1 MTKKTFEDRFEET
14 AKKASAVMERPPD
27 EMKPLARK
35 TATEFVQE
43 LENLYEM
50 LVITDQDTEGL
61 VLEPRQVELAEKHQN
76 ALIRISDLLYSTYI
90 KMGKEDDANDWKKR
104 AETLTKVSSNDKK

>member
-14 AKKASAVMERPPD
+14 AKKASAAIERPPD

-43 LENLYEM
+43 LFTDIFVW
-50 LVITDQDTEGL
+50 VI
-61 VLEPRQVELAEKHQN
+61 A
-76 ALIRISDLLYSTYI
+76 ALKL
-90 KMGKEDDANDWKKR
+90 N
-104 AETLTKVSSNDKK
+104 